1 MQTRIPVINSKIR
14 LKKNREECLMRHE
27 DQMKWIEKNLELMQE
42 KIKKDPNE
50 EIKADYRA
58 LLSIK
63 YDYKHLLSQRHKL

>member
-1 MQTRIPVINSKIR
+1 
-14 LKKNREECLMRHE
+14 MRHE
-27 DQMKWIEKNLELMQE
+27 DQMKWIERNLELMQE